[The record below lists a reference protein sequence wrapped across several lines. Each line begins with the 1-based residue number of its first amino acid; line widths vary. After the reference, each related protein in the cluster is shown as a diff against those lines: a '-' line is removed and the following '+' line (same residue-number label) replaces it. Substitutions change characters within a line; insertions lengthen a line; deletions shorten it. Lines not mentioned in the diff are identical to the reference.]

1 MAEYLGIDIND
12 PILEDP
18 TSDELFNFKKS
29 RAYNNTKIYH
39 DLFTCYPDNGFRTFN
54 KMYEAKNLNKNES
67 SEILLNKYNQIKDN
81 IKGFIVEHPYHF
93 LSEEKLSKIKNI
105 FNCQLIVSELY

>member
-18 TSDELFNFKKS
+18 SGEELFNFMKS

-39 DLFTCYPDNGFRTFN
+39 DLFTCYPDNDFTAFN
-54 KMYEAKNLNKNES
+54 KMY
-67 SEILLNKYNQIKDN
+67 
-81 IKGFIVEHPYHF
+81 
-93 LSEEKLSKIKNI
+93 
-105 FNCQLIVSELY
+105 